1 VLLLE
6 ISPLQNRIFVFL
18 PYKILLTVTEADI
31 WNIPH
36 KNEIN
41 EIDVGTFIPCELRS
55 YRFLLIHMII

>member
-18 PYKILLTVTEADI
+18 PYKMLLTFTEADI

-41 EIDVGTFIPCELRS
+41 AIDVGRSIPANLEVTSLC
-55 YRFLLIHMII
+55 